1 MTFTKEVL
9 PAFCSPI
16 NESSISF
23 LKKRLG
29 VGSGCVELRQ
39 RVGSGDECAGTGETR
54 GLAGEEERSSTS
66 ELKTRP
72 EEEGFC
78 PAPETRARGGG
89 RWAREGRS
97 GAVGTH
103 LLSQSRKAVKR
114 PMVSQFV
121 SLGHYPTSALVFILD
136 STPPAPPLFSMSCI

>member
-89 RWAREGRS
+89 VGKGGPKGRS

-121 SLGHYPTSALVFILD
+121 SLGHYPTSALVF
-136 STPPAPPLFSMSCI
+136 

>member
-54 GLAGEEERSSTS
+54 GLAGEGSGGSSTS

-78 PAPETRARGGG
+78 PAPETRAGWG
-89 RWAREGRS
+89 WARAGPKGRS

-121 SLGHYPTSALVFILD
+121 SLGHYPTSALVFLDILD
-136 STPPAPPLFSMSCI
+136 TPPPSSA

>member
-1 MTFTKEVL
+1 MV
-9 PAFCSPI
+9 S
-16 NESSISF
+16 
-23 LKKRLG
+23 
-29 VGSGCVELRQ
+29 
-39 RVGSGDECAGTGETR
+39 R
-54 GLAGEEERSSTS
+54 GRGREGSSTS

-89 RWAREGRS
+89 VGKGGPKGRS

-121 SLGHYPTSALVFILD
+121 SLGHYPTSALVFLDILD
-136 STPPAPPLFSMSCI
+136 PPPPLFSMSCI

>member
-54 GLAGEEERSSTS
+54 GLAGEGSGGVVDARTEN
-66 ELKTRP
+66 
-72 EEEGFC
+72 
-78 PAPETRARGGG
+78 PAGG
-89 RWAREGRS
+89 RG
-97 GAVGTH
+97 
-103 LLSQSRKAVKR
+103 LLSRS
-114 PMVSQFV
+114 
-121 SLGHYPTSALVFILD
+121 
-136 STPPAPPLFSMSCI
+136 